1 MKKKTYSHLK
11 QNNDEDKKAKCTKR
25 CVIKRKVKFQDY
37 KNSLNPA
44 KTDEKIKYY
53 ENKKNNGEKL
63 KEVVKNKLILK
74 TQQKIKMKRHI
85 VFTEVINKIALSS
98 NDVKECSQSIR
109 EKHVHMKRAR
119 I

>member
-1 MKKKTYSHLK
+1 MYKK
-11 QNNDEDKKAKCTKR
+11 
-25 CVIKRKVKFQDY
+25 CVIKRKLKFQDY

-44 KTDEKIKYY
+44 KTDAKIKYH
-53 ENKKNNGEKL
+53 ENKKNNAETL

-74 TQQKIKMKRHI
+74 TQQKIKIKGHI
-85 VFTEVINKIALSS
+85 VFTEVINKIALIS